1 MFNQNIINKFQQFKT
16 PFYYYDMRILADT
29 LNLLNKEASKY
40 NFNIHYA
47 IKANYN
53 QQILKA
59 ISKEGL
65 GADCVSGNE
74 IIRSIEC
81 GFPNNKIVYA
91 GVGKSDWEIETALKN
106 DIFCFNCESTPEIL
120 IINEIAQRLNKKAN
134 IAIRINPNISANT
147 HHYITTGI
155 EENKFGINRW
165 DLSNVLK
172 AINEC
177 NNVNL
182 IGLHFHIGSQIT
194 DMGVFMS
201 LCLRINE
208 IQDWFNQRDIFIE
221 HINVGGGLGIDYHN
235 PDKETVAD
243 FKNYFATFNRFLK
256 IDKRQKIHFELGRS
270 VTATCG
276 SLISR
281 VLYVKNGTKTDFVI
295 LDAGM
300 NDLLRPALY
309 QAFHK
314 IENISSGEDEKMY
327 DVVGP
332 ICESSD
338 CFGKAVILNKS
349 ERNDFIAI
357 RSSGAYGEAMASNYN
372 LRDLP
377 LAVFSNKI

>member
-1 MFNQNIINKFQQFKT
+1 
-16 PFYYYDMRILADT
+16 MRILTDT
-29 LNLLNKEASKY
+29 LNLINKEASKY
-40 NFNIHYA
+40 NYNIHYA

-53 QQILKA
+53 YNILKA
-59 ISKEGL
+59 ISKKGL

-74 IIRSIEC
+74 IIHSIEC

-235 PDKETVAD
+235 PDKENIAD

-281 VLYVKNGTKTDFVI
+281 VLYIKSGTKTDFVI

-314 IENISSGEDEKMY
+314 IENISSDKEEKKY

-349 ERNDFIAI
+349 ARNDFIAI

-372 LRDLP
+372 LRNLP
-377 LAVFSNKI
+377 SAVFSNKI